1 MGYSVNKATV
11 LGNVGKDPEYKV
23 FSTGNANCKFTVATS
38 EKYKNREDE
47 MVEQTEW
54 HNIEIWGKLAE
65 IANQY
70 LRKGNKV
77 YIEGRL
83 KTETYEKDGIT
94 RYITKI
100 VATDMVLLSSRD
112 SSEGGSY
119 APRPAQPNNF
129 RAEDVKLSS
138 EEMDD
143 VPF

>member
-23 FSTGNANCKFTVATS
+23 ISTGSALCKFSVATT

-54 HNIEIWGKLAE
+54 HNIEIWGKLAD

-77 YIEGRL
+77 YIEGRI
-83 KTETYEKDGIT
+83 KTDTYEKDGIT
-94 RYITKI
+94 RYSTKI
-100 VATDMVLLSSRD
+100 VATDMVLLSGKD
-112 SSEGGSY
+112 SSDSGSY
-119 APRPAQPNNF
+119 APRPAQQNNF
-129 RAEDVKLSS
+129 KAEDVKLSS
-138 EEMDD
+138 DDLDD